1 METNVNVLAPSR
13 VQGALNQ
20 RLISLVVLEDLNACH
35 TRLGHMKDRT
45 ARTNRASLTP
55 SPVAMYSA
63 SEVDNDTTF
72 FVLLAW
78 LTTVPPKVT
87 AVPDTERIYY
97 GD

>member
-1 METNVNVLAPSR
+1 MLAPSR

-20 RLISLVVLEDLNACH
+20 RLSPLVILKDLNACP

-45 ARTNRASLTP
+45 ARTNRASFAP
-55 SPVAMYSA
+55 SPAAMYSA
-63 SEVDNDTTF
+63 SEVDNDTTCC
-72 FVLLAW
+72 VLLAW
-78 LTTVPPKVT
+78 LTKVPPKVT